1 MDENTQKQELID
13 ALKASEGQ
21 PAKKPE
27 PLEHTPF
34 QSNWKELIAALVSYY
49 LGWIYIDAVTDI
61 FNFEY
66 LYLIVFTGIFSL
78 GTAILYRKNLRNKEH
93 WIWLGSLWLCILCQ
107 VFGRNQVWGY
117 NYLLLFIHGYAI
129 YWVLSLSG
137 KLLEG
142 KSSGYLVMD
151 AINGLIVFP
160 LKHMF
165 CFLRTRVLLW
175 GIRQLKPRNAKK
187 IPGFGYIV
195 TASVIAL
202 LLLIGAGNLLIS
214 ADANFGTLL
223 RKLIPDISL
232 GWFTRRL
239 PRFIII
245 SLPTGAY
252 LYGLVVGTGRE
263 KQETLEN
270 EKKEIGSFLASL
282 KKVPAGAWTVL
293 TGAFVVFYLLFFGV
307 QGSYL
312 FGAFVRNLPEGF
324 TVAEYA
330 RQGFFELCGI
340 LALNFALLWMV
351 LYSSAR
357 PVREKRS
364 SKIMATALLA
374 ESFLFAV
381 TALSKLILYI
391 DCFGFTPLRLQSFW
405 GVTVLMAGC
414 ISCLVS
420 LWSGKKTW
428 KYWIYFTGVSL
439 ALLHLY

>member
-1 MDENTQKQELID
+1 MDENIKKQELID
-13 ALKASEGQ
+13 ALKSSESEMVKT
-21 PAKKPE
+21 AE
-27 PLEHTPF
+27 LSERIPF
-34 QSNWKELIAALVSYY
+34 QSNWKELIAALVSYC

-61 FNFEY
+61 FDFEY
-66 LYLIVFTGIFSL
+66 LYLIVFTGILSL
-78 GTAILYRKNLRNKEH
+78 GTAILYRENLRKKEH
-93 WIWLGSLWLCILCQ
+93 WIWLGCLWLCLICQ
-107 VFGRNQVWGY
+107 VLGRNQVWGY
-117 NYLLLFIHGYAI
+117 NYMLLFIHGYAI
-129 YWVLSLSG
+129 YWLLSISG
-137 KLLEG
+137 KLIEG
-142 KSSGYLVMD
+142 ESSGYLLLD

-175 GIRQLKPRNAKK
+175 GLRHLKPKNAKK
-187 IPGFGYIV
+187 IPGLGYIL
-195 TASVIAL
+195 AAAIIAVL
-202 LLLIGAGNLLIS
+202 MLIGAGNLLIS
-214 ADANFGTLL
+214 ADANFGVLL
-223 RKLIPDISL
+223 RKLVPDISL
-232 GWFTRRL
+232 GWFARHL

-270 EKKEIGSFLASL
+270 ERKEVVSFLVSL

-293 TGAFVVFYLLFFGV
+293 TGAFVAFYLLFFGV

-340 LALNFALLWMV
+340 LALNFSLLWMV
-351 LYSSAR
+351 LYSSAK

-364 SKIMATALLA
+364 SKIMATALLG

-381 TALSKLILYI
+381 TAMSKLVLYI
-391 DCFGFTPLRLQSFW
+391 NCFGFTPLRLQSFW
-405 GVTVLMAGC
+405 LVCVLIVGC
-414 ISCLVS
+414 ICSLFS